1 MKRIAIT
8 LSTILFISLVSSCS
22 QSKKEDE
29 IATIKSLAEVT
40 GSLDGS
46 TYDYSFGP
54 KGKWCLDKA
63 NEYITNVMG
72 FNGSNG
78 TSEMGDVAI
87 AYRNACLNSN

>member
-1 MKRIAIT
+1 MKRITVI
-8 LSTILFISLVSSCS
+8 LSYILFISFVTGCS

-29 IATIKSLAEVT
+29 VATIKDLAVVT
-40 GSLDGS
+40 GSIDGS
-46 TYDYSFGP
+46 TYDSSFGP

-78 TSEMGDVAI
+78 TSEMGDVAM